1 MEKTIKLHWPPEK
14 ILEIVGEI
22 RKNLIRENQDNPEA
36 NLDNLIDLY
45 EDIIQILQVLGPT
58 LVKFQFPVILDLD
71 PRKKS

>member
-45 EDIIQILQVLGPT
+45 EDIIQILQVLGPI

-71 PRKKS
+71 PKKKS